1 MSTDGKMTSNRSKI
15 KTQAL
20 TQCISCPVRERALYQ
35 KVPESELKHIQSY
48 RQHQLA
54 LTPKTTLY
62 SAGSHPAYIYT
73 LYDGWLALYQNT
85 NTGKR
90 QILGFA
96 LPGDLLAFQANAKGA
111 IMHSAVTLT
120 DATLCAFPRS
130 KVEDMFN
137 QHPSLATQIAIMES
151 RELAIC
157 QHHLMSAGRK
167 DAQESIA
174 FLLLELFHRCRQ
186 QISNY
191 FDKDENSIYFPLTQE
206 DIGDAIGLTSVHVN
220 RIIRQFIH
228 DGIIECRQKTLHIL
242 DEDRLSE
249 IGGFDI
255 NIISSN
261 LLS

>member
-1 MSTDGKMTSNRSKI
+1 MTSNRFRI

-20 TQCISCPVRERALYQ
+20 TQCISCPVRKRALYQ
-35 KVPESELKHIQSY
+35 KVPECELKHIQSY
-48 RQHQLA
+48 RQHQMS

-62 SAGSHPAYIYT
+62 SAGSTPSYIYT
-73 LYDGWLALYQNT
+73 LYSGWLALYQNT
-85 NTGKR
+85 HTGKR

-111 IMHSAVTLT
+111 IMHSATTLT

-137 QHPSLATQIAIMES
+137 KHPSLATQIAIMES

-186 QISNY
+186 QIDTSFN
-191 FDKDENSIYFPLTQE
+191 KDENSIYFPLTQE
-206 DIGDAIGLTSVHVN
+206 DIGDAVGLTNVHVN
-220 RIIRQFIH
+220 RVIRQFIH
-228 DGIIECRQKTLHIL
+228 DGIIECHHKKLRIL
-242 DEDRLSE
+242 DEERLSKMGE
-249 IGGFDI
+249 FDI